1 MRIGSRAAVDVGT
14 KRIGL
19 AVCDSEAILATPLA
33 TVDRGDILDTAIS
46 RVVALIPES
55 VIEIYVGLP
64 VNLQGNSTQSTL
76 DAVLF
81 AQALQTAVT
90 CSVRL
95 IDERMTTAL
104 ANSQLRQIGKSQKD
118 ARSSI
123 DQMAAVAILEYA
135 LRLEKKQGIEPGVS
149 LSDWR
154 LANE

>member
-19 AVCDSEAILATPLA
+19 ACCDREVILATPLA
-33 TVDRGDILDTAIS
+33 TVDRGDILETVIS
-46 RVVALIPES
+46 DVVALIPES

-64 VNLQGNSTQSTL
+64 VNLQGNSSQSTL

-81 AQALQTAVT
+81 AQVLQTAVT
-90 CSVRL
+90 CPVRL

-135 LRLEKKQGIEPGVS
+135 LELEKKQGIEPGIS
-149 LSDWR
+149 LSDWK

>member
-19 AVCDSEAILATPLA
+19 ACCDREVILATPLA
-33 TVDRGDILDTAIS
+33 TVDRGDILETVIS
-46 RVVALIPES
+46 DVVALIPES

-81 AQALQTAVT
+81 AQVLQTAVT
-90 CSVRL
+90 CPVRL

-135 LRLEKKQGIEPGVS
+135 LELEKKQGIEPGIS
-149 LSDWR
+149 LSDWK

>member
-1 MRIGSRAAVDVGT
+1 MRIGARAAFDVGT

-19 AVCDSEAILATPLA
+19 ACCDREAILATPLA
-33 TVDRGDILDTAIS
+33 TVDRGDILETVIS
-46 RVVALIPES
+46 AVVALIPES

-81 AQALQTAVT
+81 AQVLQTAVT
-90 CSVRL
+90 CPVRL

-135 LRLEKKQGIEPGVS
+135 LELEKKQGIEPGIS
-149 LSDWR
+149 LSDWK